1 MRFGFLSLSLRGL
14 RLVGVTTGQCF
25 EIQNERRFA
34 ITNASS
40 VTLKIESTANTGLF
54 APLIHSFEAMHPAFA
69 VLCHEVSSWE
79 LMRAL

>member
-1 MRFGFLSLSLRGL
+1 MRFGFLSLLLRGL

-25 EIQNERRFA
+25 EIQNERRFT

-54 APLIHSFEAMHPAFA
+54 APLIQGF
-69 VLCHEVSSWE
+69 
-79 LMRAL
+79 